1 MGYAD
6 MMLSMGIVTEVLARS
21 FRIVSSSAG
30 SKPSPMKLVGAE
42 MYTSGAVSD
51 DTVYVVEARRLPVRW
66 KRTGPI
72 SLVIAGEIRDGYFA
86 QSDVEY
92 VCLEDTRLANVL
104 NAVLR
109 VFREYA
115 LLDDAIKKAGSI
127 DTRPDVICE
136 VLSKFIR
143 NPIGI
148 FDHLLRVF
156 YLSPEADGLFEWET
170 DAFSGMRMLPTSIV
184 NEMRLAG
191 KKNAAVREKSDFEL
205 LSGDGMQYNM
215 IRATG
220 NSGGYIMLVFEK
232 DNPLTPG
239 VFQLVSQISGYI
251 LSAFEASRKNSGRGG
266 LASFLVNVLDGVKF
280 GQDEIDAS
288 LGAVGWKAD
297 DNCCCIV
304 LDADIYRKDAL
315 FNSTFCLRL
324 ENQFR
329 SCVAFLYKE
338 NVVVVLNLDKSECS
352 LRDIPNRIGALLR
365 DGLFNAG
372 ISFKYWDFMTTPI
385 YYMQARGALEIGGI
399 YNPTA
404 WCYCFVDYALRYFMH
419 YGFSRIPAR
428 HLCCPGLVQL
438 YRYDRNNNT
447 NLLNTLETYMDCNCN
462 AALSAK
468 KLYIHRNTFYKRM
481 TKIHE
486 MLDMN
491 LDDPDTRLYFQ
502 ISSYIIVM
510 YSFERENAAVP
521 AKTELRDLECRA

>member
-1 MGYAD
+1 
-6 MMLSMGIVTEVLARS
+6 MMLSMGIVTEMLARS
-21 FRIVSSSAG
+21 FRIVSSSTG
-30 SKPSPMKLVGAE
+30 SKPSPIQLRGAE

-51 DTVYVVEARRLPVRW
+51 DIVYVAEARRLPVRW
-66 KRTGPI
+66 KRTGHI
-72 SLVIAGEIRDGYFA
+72 SLVIAGEIREGYFSQA
-86 QSDVEY
+86 DVEY

-109 VFREYA
+109 VFRKYA
-115 LLDDAIKKAGSI
+115 LLDDAIKKAGTM
-127 DTRPDVICE
+127 DTPPDAICE
-136 VLSKFIR
+136 AFSEFIR

-148 FDHLLRVF
+148 FDHLLRVV
-156 YLSPEADGLFEWET
+156 YLSPEADGLFAWET
-170 DAFSGMRMLPTSIV
+170 DTLSGMRMLPTSIV
-184 NEMRLAG
+184 NEIRLAG
-191 KKNAAVREKSDFEL
+191 KKKAAVQEKSDLAL

-215 IRATG
+215 ILANG
-220 NSGGYIMLVFEK
+220 SGGSHIMLVFEK

-239 VFQLVSQISGYI
+239 VFQLVSQVSGQI

-288 LGAVGWKAD
+288 LGAAGWKTD
-297 DNCCCIV
+297 DNYCCIV

-352 LRDIPNRIGALLR
+352 LRDIPNRIGVLLR

-385 YYMQARGALEIGGI
+385 YYTQARSAIEIGGI

-404 WCYCFVDYALRYFMH
+404 WCYSFVDYALRYFMH

-438 YRYDRNNNT
+438 YRYDKHNNT
-447 NLLNTLETYMDCNCN
+447 NLLNTLETYLECSCN

-481 TKIHE
+481 SKINE
-486 MLDMN
+486 MLDVN
-491 LDDPDTRLYFQ
+491 LEDPDTRLYFQ
-502 ISSYIIVM
+502 ISSYIIEM

-521 AKTELRDLECRA
+521 DKAERQDLLCRS